1 MGAHYLTNKTSCS
14 ILLSKIISTKE
25 FHLSVKLKR
34 SKVTI
39 FKNEIYSKE
48 KIFLKKKVL
57 SFGPN
62 QTVEIWPNNSAKPN
76 VRSVTTDC
84 QPLKNIK
91 RNFVNKIRRF
101 NIGEN
106 MWWTRTL
113 KCDFLGDGWHSLLKT
128 QLRINKTCKWIIL
141 K

>member
-1 MGAHYLTNKTSCS
+1 M
-14 ILLSKIISTKE
+14 
-25 FHLSVKLKR
+25 
-34 SKVTI
+34 
-39 FKNEIYSKE
+39 YSKE
-48 KIFLKKKVL
+48 KNFLKKKVL

-106 MWWTRTL
+106 M
-113 KCDFLGDGWHSLLKT
+113 
-128 QLRINKTCKWIIL
+128 
-141 K
+141 